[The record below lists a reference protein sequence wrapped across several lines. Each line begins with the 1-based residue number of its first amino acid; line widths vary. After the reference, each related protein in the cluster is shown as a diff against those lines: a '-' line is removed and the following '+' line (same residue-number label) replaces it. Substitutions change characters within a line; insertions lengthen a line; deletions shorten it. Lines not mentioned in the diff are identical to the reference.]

1 MQFLIDGVNQENKNN
16 KNFFTLDENLLL
28 ISLKENEALK
38 FLTKVSKEETLF
50 SQFISNINYRGMYQ
64 LYESTKTISVGLA
77 HQRDFESNV
86 SALVK
91 LKRMLNGVS
100 KIAGASDTLVRA
112 GQPESH

>member
-38 FLTKVSKEETLF
+38 FLAKVSKEETLF

-64 LYESTKTISVGLA
+64 LYESTKTISVTAASPSATTSRTCL
-77 HQRDFESNV
+77 RSSSSNACSMV
-86 SALVK
+86 SPKSQA
-91 LKRMLNGVS
+91 RR
-100 KIAGASDTLVRA
+100 TL
-112 GQPESH
+112 S

>member
-64 LYESTKTISVGLA
+64 LYESTKTISVA
-77 HQRDFESNV
+77 ATH
-86 SALVK
+86 
-91 LKRMLNGVS
+91 
-100 KIAGASDTLVRA
+100 
-112 GQPESH
+112 